1 MNIYIYGSPA
11 AAERL
16 DRIIHRGLDY
26 TQKQVQQVAAIIAD
40 VRKNG
45 DKALEK
51 YTQQFDAPR
60 LKAFGFRVTQKEIT
74 AAAKAVDR
82 SFVRALNRA
91 VRQVTAFHA
100 LGVEKTWVSTARP
113 GVVVGKKVT
122 PVDSAGI
129 YVPGA
134 TGGRTPLVSTVL
146 MGAIPAKTAG
156 VRRIVMVTPPREDG
170 TVNPHL
176 LVAAKKVGVH
186 EIYKIGSAWA
196 IAALAYGTKT
206 VARVD
211 MIAGPGNIYVALAK
225 KLVSGAVGI
234 DMVAG
239 PSEILVIADSTADPR
254 HIAADLL
261 SQAEHDALSAA
272 VLVTTSEAVA
282 RETAKQIKL
291 QLAGLSRGQI
301 AQKALSTYG
310 AIFIVKKKS
319 DAFALANRFAPEHL
333 ELHTKDPFEDLNHI
347 RNAGAVFLGTH
358 TPEPIGD
365 YVAGPNHTLPTSGCA
380 RFSSALSTSHFLKKT
395 SIISYSEK
403 AFLAEA
409 DDVMRIATVEGLD
422 AHANA
427 VRVRLKKR

>member
-1 MNIYIYGSPA
+1 MQIYTYGSA
-11 AAERL
+11 AATKRL
-16 DRIIHRGLDY
+16 ERIIHRGLDY
-26 TQKQVQQVAAIIAD
+26 TPEQFGQVAAIIND

-45 DKALEK
+45 DSALEK
-51 YTQQFDAPR
+51 YSRRFDAPA
-60 LKAFGFRVTQKEIT
+60 LKASGFRVTPKEID
-74 AAAKAVDR
+74 AAAKAVDKT
-82 SFVRALNRA
+82 FLRALNRA

-100 LGVEKTWVSTARP
+100 LQVEKTWVSAQRP
-113 GVVVGKKVT
+113 GVVVGQKIT

-134 TGGRTPLVSTVL
+134 TGGQTPLVSTVI

-156 VRRIVMVTPPREDG
+156 VRRVVMVTPPRKDG

-176 LVAAKKVGVH
+176 LVAAKKVGVN

-206 VARVD
+206 VGRVD

-225 KLVSGAVGI
+225 KIVAGAVGI

-239 PSEILVIADSTADPR
+239 PSEILVIADSGADPG

-261 SQAEHDALSAA
+261 SQAEHDTLSAA
-272 VLVTTSEAVA
+272 VLVTTSQTVA
-282 RETAKQIKL
+282 KKTEQQIKI
-291 QLAGLSRGQI
+291 QLAGLSRGQT
-301 AQKALSTYG
+301 AEKALSNYG
-310 AIFIVKKKS
+310 AIFVVKKKS

-333 ELHTKDPFEDLNHI
+333 ELHTRYPFEDLEHI
-347 RNAGAVFLGTH
+347 RNAGAVFLGGY

-380 RFSSALSTSHFLKKT
+380 RFSSALSTGHFLKKT
-395 SIISYSEK
+395 SIVSYSKE
-403 AFLAEA
+403 AFMAEA
-409 DDVMRIATVEGLD
+409 ADVMRIATVEGLD

-427 VRVRLKKR
+427 VGVRLKGK